1 MDLPIVLSQ
10 PGLHQLCEE
19 FFAVVQ
25 DSLERLDYSRALD
38 LAGQWLLRLDQG
50 PADERLPE
58 QKALIRLWRVDQLVQ
73 LQRWDQATQELDT
86 LLCRRGGWSHPGLL
100 ARALIFDAQLRG
112 EYGEQDQALACL
124 EQARTLEGFERHEQ
138 AWQLEKARWL
148 TRAGDLESALQTLPE
163 EGSDEVAIERGRVLF
178 RLHRFAEAEDVWL
191 SLTEQAAGL
200 SRFQAEAWRL
210 LGLLH
215 QELSEPQP
223 ALDYLKR
230 ALKAFWQLQIWI
242 GVAKCYEGLG
252 QTCAAMGK
260 SSEAFH
266 FTDKAER
273 LCRRLGAESE
283 LAVVYG
289 RLGNLCMKLGDFP
302 RAIRFHQL
310 DVDLCSRFGNFRAL
324 SFALSNLAL
333 SHRAQGDHQ
342 QAQDLLT
349 QALDRFLQLGER
361 VPLLKVRV
369 ERARTSLE
377 RNLLSEAAQDL
388 QAAALMLQPRGNPSE
403 QAQIHVLLCRLERLQ
418 GRLNEAWQHLKV
430 VQRCLGD
437 GNKDASVRS
446 QALREQGYLLRV
458 SGQLEQ
464 AAAAFSA
471 ATRFARKGEQQRLW
485 AECLEQL
492 DRLDELAAAEVVLE
506 GLQRNFTESQELLLN
521 PPQTVSE

>member
-1 MDLPIVLSQ
+1 MDLPIVLTQ
-10 PGLHQLCEE
+10 PQLRQVCSE
-19 FFAVVQ
+19 FWAVIQ

-38 LAGQWLLRLDQG
+38 LAAHWLLRLDQG
-50 PADERLPE
+50 LDDEQMAE
-58 QKALIRLWRVDQLVQ
+58 QKALIRLWRVHQMVQ
-73 LQRWDQATQELDT
+73 LQRWDQATEELDT
-86 LLCRRGGWSHPGLL
+86 LLCRRGRWSHPGLL
-100 ARALIFDAQLRG
+100 ARALIFDAQLKG
-112 EYGEQDQALACL
+112 EYGEQDQALSCL
-124 EQARTLEGFERHEQ
+124 EQARQMEGIQLHEQ
-138 AWQLEKARWL
+138 AWRLEKARWL
-148 TRAGDLESALQTLPE
+148 TRAGDLEGALEVLPQTPC
-163 EGSDEVAIERGRVLF
+163 DEVDIERGKVLF
-178 RLHRFAEAEDVWL
+178 RLQRFAEAEDVWL
-191 SLTEQAAGL
+191 SLVEGSIGL
-200 SRFQAEAWRL
+200 NRFQAEAWRL

-215 QELSEPQP
+215 QELNEPHP

-230 ALKAFWQLQIWI
+230 ALKGFWQLQIWI

-310 DVDLCSRFGNFRAL
+310 DVDLCSRFGNYRAL

-342 QAQDLLT
+342 QAHDLLS

-361 VPLLKVRV
+361 VPLLKVRI
-369 ERARTSLE
+369 ERGRTLLE
-377 RNLLSEAAQDL
+377 RNLLTEAAQDL
-388 QAAALMLQPRGNPSE
+388 QAAALMLQPKGNPSE

-418 GRLNEAWQHLKV
+418 GQFDGAWQHLTQ
-430 VQRCLGD
+430 VQQALGD
-437 GNKDASVRS
+437 GNKDASIRS
-446 QALREQGYLLRV
+446 QALREQGYLLRA

-471 ATRFARKGEQQRLW
+471 ATRFARKGEQGTLW
-485 AECLEQL
+485 EECLEQL
-492 DRLDELAAAEVVLE
+492 NRLDELAAAEVVLE
-506 GLQRNFTESQELLLN
+506 GLQRNFTESQELLLT
-521 PPQTVSE
+521 PPRSTPE